1 MIVPFPST
9 IFPCTVH
16 CFPLQ
21 HVRTLSSRTSCD
33 SRPSSVLTHQHSKL
47 DHPHCRTLGA
57 RAYGS
62 VRLRSS
68 CARGVERSSTTLT
81 DEHSAHEP
89 TALCASDR
97 AALEV
102 SSVARP
108 PSLTNT
114 RRTSLRLCALEVS
127 SVARPPSPP
136 NTRLD
141 FARDILTPVPAE
153 GTMFFKHVCSVFL
166 YIDRFDCCNKIK
178 KAPTPRL

>member
-1 MIVPFPST
+1 MIAPFPST

-81 DEHSAHEP
+81 DEHSAHE
-89 TALCASDR
+89 
-97 AALEV
+97 
-102 SSVARP
+102 
-108 PSLTNT
+108 
-114 RRTSLRLCALEVS
+114 VS

>member
-1 MIVPFPST
+1 MIVSFPST

-33 SRPSSVLTHQHSKL
+33 SRLTHQHSKL

-81 DEHSAHEP
+81 AEHSAHEP

-108 PSLTNT
+108 PSQT
-114 RRTSLRLCALEVS
+114 
-127 SVARPPSPP
+127 

-166 YIDRFDCCNKIK
+166 YIGRFDCCNKIK